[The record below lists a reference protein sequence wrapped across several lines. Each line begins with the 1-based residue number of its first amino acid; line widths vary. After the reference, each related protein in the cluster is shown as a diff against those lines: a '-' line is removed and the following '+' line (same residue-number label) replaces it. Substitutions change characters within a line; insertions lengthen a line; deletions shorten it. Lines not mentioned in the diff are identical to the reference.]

1 MPAPGKVAARAPD
14 AEPPSSG
21 QLLTIGEVAHRCGLA
36 PSALRYYESIGL
48 ISSRRTAGN
57 QRRYHRS
64 VLRRLAVVQAAQH
77 VGLSLDDVRRA
88 FAGFGPEH
96 APTKKEWRTLAQ
108 QWRPLLDRR
117 IAELQQVRDG
127 LASCVGCGCL
137 SMRQCAIY
145 NPHDELAVTGPGSR
159 RIFPDLTAAT

>member
-1 MPAPGKVAARAPD
+1 MEPELPRAGD
-14 AEPPSSG
+14 
-21 QLLTIGEVAHRCGLA
+21 LLTIGEVARRGGLA
-36 PSALRYYESIGL
+36 ASALRYYESIGL

-96 APTKKEWRTLAQ
+96 APTKSEWRALARRWQ
-108 QWRPLLDRR
+108 PLLDRR

-145 NPHDELAVTGPGSR
+145 NSHDELAVTGAGSR
-159 RIFPDLTAAT
+159 RLFPDPAST

>member
-1 MPAPGKVAARAPD
+1 
-14 AEPPSSG
+14 
-21 QLLTIGEVAHRCGLA
+21 
-36 PSALRYYESIGL
+36 
-48 ISSRRTAGN
+48 
-57 QRRYHRS
+57 
-64 VLRRLAVVQAAQH
+64 VQAAQH

-96 APTKKEWRTLAQ
+96 APTRSEWRALARRWQ
-108 QWRPLLDRR
+108 PMLDRR

-145 NPHDELAVTGPGSR
+145 NPKDELAVTGAGPR
-159 RIFPDLTAAT
+159 RIFPDLTEA